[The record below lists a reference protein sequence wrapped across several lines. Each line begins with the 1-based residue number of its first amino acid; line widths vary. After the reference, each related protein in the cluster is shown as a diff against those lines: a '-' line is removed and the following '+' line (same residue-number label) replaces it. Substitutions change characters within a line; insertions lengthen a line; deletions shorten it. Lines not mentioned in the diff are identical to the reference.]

1 MAMSINEKL
10 LFIWLLVVVIFGFV
24 FRHFWA
30 LTVYALS
37 RAVALNLI
45 SLPSLAKFAVVICGV
60 HLLP

>member
-1 MAMSINEKL
+1 MSMNERL
-10 LFIWLLVVVIFGFV
+10 FFIWLLVVVIFGFV
-24 FRHFWA
+24 SRHFWA
-30 LTVYALS
+30 VTFYALS

>member
-10 LFIWLLVVVIFGFV
+10 LFVWLLVVVGFGFV
-24 FRHFWA
+24 FRHFW
-30 LTVYALS
+30 LSTVYALS

-60 HLLP
+60 QLLP